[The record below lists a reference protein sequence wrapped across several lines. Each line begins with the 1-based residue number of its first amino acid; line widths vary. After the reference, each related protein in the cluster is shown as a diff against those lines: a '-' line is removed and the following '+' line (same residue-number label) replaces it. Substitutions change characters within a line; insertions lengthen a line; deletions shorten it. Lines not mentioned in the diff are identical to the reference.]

1 MTLDLPFCWEL
12 TIRLLGATLLGAAIG
27 LEREIRGK
35 GAGIRTHLLVAL
47 GSALFMIVSMYA
59 FPDAS
64 KFDASRVAA
73 GVVGGLGF
81 LCAGIIMKN
90 RHISGLTTAAGLWV
104 TGAVGLA
111 MGGGMYEVSIL
122 TTVLMILCMEAVN
135 LFPSSMGDRQI
146 NAILSGS
153 RQEDV
158 TAAIESLGKQ
168 VRWFALHREGE
179 VTKAEVCLH
188 TKKKE
193 NPLAL
198 LERLS
203 AMPGIRVEN
212 ME

>member
-1 MTLDLPFCWEL
+1 MTFDLPFCLEL

-135 LFPSSMGDRQI
+135 LFPSSMGDRQV

-168 VRWFALHREGE
+168 VRWFALHREGD

>member
-1 MTLDLPFCWEL
+1 MTFDLPFCLEL

-111 MGGGMYEVSIL
+111 MGGGMYEVSVL
-122 TTVLMILCMEAVN
+122 TTVVMILCMEAAN

-203 AMPGIRVEN
+203 AMPGIQVEN

>member
-1 MTLDLPFCWEL
+1 MTFDLPFCWEC
-12 TIRLLGATLLGAAIG
+12 TVRLLGATLLGAAIG

-64 KFDASRVAA
+64 RFDASRVAA

-111 MGGGMYEVSIL
+111 MGGGMYEVSVL
-122 TTVLMILCMEAVN
+122 TTVVMIICMEAVN
-135 LFPSSMGDRQI
+135 LFPSSMGDRQV
-146 NAILSGS
+146 NAILSGNK
-153 RQEDV
+153 QEDV
-158 TAAIESLGKQ
+158 SAAIESLGKQ
-168 VRWFALHREGE
+168 VRWFALHREGD

-203 AMPGIRVEN
+203 AMPGIQVEN

>member
-1 MTLDLPFCWEL
+1 MTFDLPFCWEC
-12 TIRLLGATLLGAAIG
+12 TVRLLGATLLGAAIG

-64 KFDASRVAA
+64 RFDASRVAA

-111 MGGGMYEVSIL
+111 MGGGMYEVSVL
-122 TTVLMILCMEAVN
+122 TTVVMI
-135 LFPSSMGDRQI
+135 
-146 NAILSGS
+146 
-153 RQEDV
+153 
-158 TAAIESLGKQ
+158 
-168 VRWFALHREGE
+168 
-179 VTKAEVCLH
+179 
-188 TKKKE
+188 
-193 NPLAL
+193 
-198 LERLS
+198 RLRTGL
-203 AMPGIRVEN
+203 AMPREILPPFLTFFGA
-212 ME
+212 

>member
-1 MTLDLPFCWEL
+1 MTLALELP
-12 TIRLLGATLLGAAIG
+12 IRLVGAALLGAAIG
-27 LEREIRGK
+27 YEREIRGK
-35 GAGIRTHLLVAL
+35 GAGLRTHMLVAL
-47 GSALFMIVSMYA
+47 GSALFMTISIYG

-104 TGAVGLA
+104 TGAIGMG
-111 MGGGMYEVSIL
+111 MGGGMYEMCVL
-122 TTVLMILCMEAVN
+122 TTFLMILCMEAVH
-135 LFPSSMGDRQI
+135 FYDSSRGERHVTAVLSSSDEQ
-146 NAILSGS
+146 AIP
-153 RQEDV
+153 
-158 TAAIESLGKQ
+158 AAIEALGKQ
-168 VRWFALHREGE
+168 VKWFSLNREDG
-179 VTKAEVCLH
+179 VIKAEINLL

-193 NPLAL
+193 KPLAL

-203 AMPGIRVEN
+203 SMPGVRVDS

>member
-1 MTLDLPFCWEL
+1 MTFDLPFCWEC
-12 TIRLLGATLLGAAIG
+12 TVRLLGATLLGAAIG

-111 MGGGMYEVSIL
+111 MGGGMYEVSVL
-122 TTVLMILCMEAVN
+122 TTVVMIICMEAVN
-135 LFPSSMGDRQI
+135 LFPSSMGDRQV
-146 NAILSGS
+146 NAILSGNK
-153 RQEDV
+153 QEDV
-158 TAAIESLGKQ
+158 SAAIESLGKQ
-168 VRWFALHREGE
+168 VRWFALHREGD

-203 AMPGIRVEN
+203 AMPGIQVEN